1 VDMGA
6 TSIIKFKC
14 FEEGWEQEARTK
26 KLSANEFRLLQK
38 YKGVRFFDEEEEQI
52 YEIWSNNLEWQ
63 KRINKDSTT
72 PCYVVLAKPLGED
85 DDEGPDNDDLE
96 LVSYRINEA
105 LYDMI
110 KDLRSDHP
118 EGFQIEEEEEEE
130 VRGEEQEDGDDDD
143 DEE

>member
-1 VDMGA
+1 M
-6 TSIIKFKC
+6 
-14 FEEGWEQEARTK
+14 
-26 KLSANEFRLLQK
+26 
-38 YKGVRFFDEEEEQI
+38 RFFDEEEEQI

-118 EGFQIEEEEEEE
+118 EGFQIEEEEE